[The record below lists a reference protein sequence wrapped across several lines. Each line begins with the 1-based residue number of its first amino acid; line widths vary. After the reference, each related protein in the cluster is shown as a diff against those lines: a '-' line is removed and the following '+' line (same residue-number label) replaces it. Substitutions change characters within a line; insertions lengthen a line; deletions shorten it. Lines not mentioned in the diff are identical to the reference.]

1 VLDAAALAQARRS
14 GAARA
19 QGSGVSFIERARKE
33 EEGAERHALEEKRWR
48 PLIAL
53 ITCSYSWRNEGAT
66 VFGERCDAGGEQ
78 DACRKD

>member
-1 VLDAAALAQARRS
+1 VSDVAALAQARRS

-33 EEGAERHALEEKRWR
+33 EEGAEWHAMEEKWWR
-48 PLIAL
+48 PLIAF
-53 ITCSYSWRNEGAT
+53 ITCSYWWRNEGVT

-78 DACRKD
+78 DACWKD